1 MSYVKL
7 TCPSCKNKH
16 EVSNFYLKNNNLIPN
31 EELAK
36 QLCNCNNIKE
46 TFDESIIEKDPNK
59 PLVRN
64 YSNTI
69 FNEKFKS
76 RLFTGYSESGIAINT
91 VYNYI
96 PQNTLE
102 FRYLVEFHKS
112 VKQAELYFANKWNK
126 KELVLRHKCQENLRT
141 SDYWTDIFNYI
152 KNHTVDHDNSYLVLR
167 ALKERDA
174 TYVKFISE
182 RLNNILNN
190 KELTICRIP
199 SSTSNTENGCDDV
212 IRELT
217 TLNSNYKD
225 GRKCIN
231 RTVSIPKG
239 HLGGERNINI
249 HLLSSEIKNHELLNN
264 KDILLIDDIIT
275 TGKSVEAFSKLIN
288 NKTKPK
294 SLTIFVFSKTV

>member
-16 EVSNFYLKNNNLIPN
+16 EVSNFYLRNNNLVPN

-46 TFDESIIEKDPNK
+46 TFDEEVINEDPNK
-59 PLVRN
+59 LIDRN
-64 YSNTI
+64 HLPNV
-69 FNEKFKS
+69 FKEKFKDQ
-76 RLFTGYSESGIAINT
+76 LFTGYSKSSIAINT

-102 FRYLVEFHKS
+102 FRYLVEFDKC
-112 VKQAELYFANKWNK
+112 VKQAELNFSDKWNK
-126 KELVLRHKCQENLRT
+126 KELLLKHKCQENLRT
-141 SDYWTDIFNYI
+141 SNYWTDTFGFI
-152 KNHTVDHDNSYLVLR
+152 KNHTIDHDNSYLVLR
-167 ALKERDA
+167 ALKERDP

-182 RLNNILNN
+182 RLNSILND
-190 KELTICRIP
+190 KELTLCRIP
-199 SSTSNTENGCDDV
+199 SSTSNIENGCDDV
-212 IRELT
+212 IRELV

-231 RTVSIPKG
+231 RITSIPKG
-239 HLGGERNINI
+239 HLGGDRNINL

-275 TGKSVEAFSKLIN
+275 TGKSVEAFSKLIK

-294 SLTIFVFSKTV
+294 SLTIFVFSRTV